1 MNPENIIRALE
12 HQRNVALT
20 QNVELLA
27 RNFELEQKVAE
38 LSQQLAEK
46 DLSDDK

>member
-1 MNPENIIRALE
+1 MNPEHIIRALE

-20 QNVELLA
+20 QNVELMA

-38 LSQQLAEK
+38 LSQKPLP
-46 DLSDDK
+46 DDK

>member
-1 MNPENIIRALE
+1 MKTENIIRALE
-12 HQRNVALT
+12 QQRNVALT

-27 RNFELEQKVAE
+27 TNYELEQKVAE

-46 DLSDDK
+46 DLPDDK

>member
-27 RNFELEQKVAE
+27 RNFELDQKVAE

-46 DLSDDK
+46 DLPDDK